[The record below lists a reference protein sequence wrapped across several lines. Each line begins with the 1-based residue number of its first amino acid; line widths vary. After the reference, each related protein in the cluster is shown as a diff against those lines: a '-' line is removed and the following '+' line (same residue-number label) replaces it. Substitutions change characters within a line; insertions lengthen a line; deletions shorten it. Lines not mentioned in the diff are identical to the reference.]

1 MAEAVVPS
9 TSEECTVKKDGVKD
23 NCSKCKCDYSCI
35 GNIFFRKRK
44 KRKEEIKKQAYP
56 YGLSK
61 YVVMC
66 LGCLSIC
73 LTSSLYYN
81 WTIFEDLFM
90 RQGALAGLCTEEE
103 RKAAKPNTFICDAQ
117 RRQISN
123 LYSAIMYT
131 DSFVGSIGGY
141 IGDRFGAYC
150 ALLIGQVFGIIAFV
164 MFYLFTQSTIMLYVT
179 FMFWGVSASFALAPT
194 WHYSRMFTF
203 GNNMAVSVITSAD
216 NMSMYTPTFFQMIAN
231 RYNIG
236 FTGASLTYVF
246 WGILVCIAVTLF
258 FIPKRF
264 IVMDEEEEESDEN
277 YELSAMFNEGMMKA
291 VKSARYWL
299 SVTCYVLLCSVRLFY
314 RRSFTLLFF
323 DNEEVTEFLEVSSD
337 FSFAGSFVLGYMN
350 EFFGVVPMMGVTTL
364 MYIAALIAVYF
375 RNFPC
380 AYTSALLFAI
390 AQAGDI
396 QQLIT
401 FIDEYF
407 PEHESTL
414 MGLANIVNTIFGL
427 LLQYTFNHVFDW
439 LGPRITVFVM
449 ILILGGVLVI
459 CYIIELGMSHDND
472 EEEEEEDKKEENQ
485 KESIA
490 EKEEMDYNPLGPK
503 ILLYNI
509 FGAFLSFP
517 YFASLCTAVAINNM
531 NQEDKIEESELE
543 DRVVRKLEK
552 DQFYVSMD
560 RVVELC
566 SAVFYTSLIVL
577 LGCIFEFSRRTELMQ
592 THNCILLLMSIL
604 IGCAGGTSLLLPYT
618 QIFSVMPP
626 IVTVA
631 LTVVPPLSLV
641 VFGWVDRRDAFSFTI
656 MCTLVGVYG
665 FVLFMAGNI
674 MLYMNALMGARFGKP
689 AHSLMGW
696 SNLGMGY
703 FYTLLIIYTI
713 RELYTGDCNIGGYII
728 VMGMQCAISVFA
740 TLVLYLHLS
749 HEQQYFYVKC
759 KNDAENSEKCPTE
772 ESGNCKHDDGS
783 ATHVDYF
790 VKNNDGGCNHRL
802 LKFRSQYSQ
811 EFEKIRNPDY
821 GLLKMEYST
830 KGILKPDHHL
840 LFLAISVLI
849 SLSDA
854 SMAFLA
860 PGLFVHMTLMT
871 VSAYF
876 TVRLL
881 FAFLDDEIEKAV
893 KDAATYLGYIWG
905 ALLSICIALFVLNA
919 YQLKW
924 LTVEEIPKSTYIIF
938 CVSYCA
944 RMWLNAI
951 VQHHIISRLEQFKMV
966 KWESKSEH
974 AHNTVMYMNLGHCGG
989 LGVLTYL
996 CYRYFT

>member
-1 MAEAVVPS
+1 MAAEVEKLH
-9 TSEECTVKKDGVKD
+9 SEECTVKADKQD
-23 NCSKCKCDYSCI
+23 NCGKCKCDYSCI

-44 KRKEEIKKQAYP
+44 KRMDKIKKQAYP
-56 YGLSK
+56 YGISK

-81 WTIFEDLFM
+81 WTIFEDMFM
-90 RQGALAGLCTEEE
+90 RDGALVGLCTEEE
-103 RKAAKPNTFICDAQ
+103 RREAKPNAFVCDAQ

-141 IGDRFGAYC
+141 IGDRFGAYY
-150 ALLIGQVFGIIAFV
+150 ALLIGQVFGVIAFV
-164 MFYLFTQSTIMLYVT
+164 MFYLFTQNTVMLYAT

-216 NMSMYTPTFFQMIAN
+216 NMSMFTPTFLQKIAM

-236 FTGASLTYVF
+236 FSGASLTYIF
-246 WGILVCIAVTLF
+246 WAIFVCIAVTLY
-258 FIPKRF
+258 FIPKKF
-264 IVMDEEEEESDEN
+264 IVMDEDEEEESEDA
-277 YELSAMFNEGMMKA
+277 YELTNMFNAGMMKA
-291 VKSARYWL
+291 VTNVRYWL

-364 MYIAALIAVYF
+364 MYIGALIAVYF

-407 PEHESTL
+407 PDHESTL
-414 MGLANIVNTIFGL
+414 MGIANIVNTIFGL
-427 LLQYTFNHVFDW
+427 LLQFTFNHVFDW

-459 CYIIELGMSHDND
+459 CYIIELGMSKENEDDDGKGDDGEEDAKKDKSKEPEADD
-472 EEEEEEDKKEENQ
+472 EET
-485 KESIA
+485 A
-490 EKEEMDYNPLGPK
+490 YNPFGPDL
-503 ILLYNI
+503 LLYNI

-517 YFASLCTAVAINNM
+517 YFVSLCTAVGINNF
-531 NQEDKIEESELE
+531 NQEDDNTESGEEQ
-543 DRVVRKLEK
+543 DRTVRNLEK
-552 DQFYVSMD
+552 DQFFMSMD
-560 RVVELC
+560 RIVELC

-577 LGCIFEFSRRTELMQ
+577 LGCIFEFSRRTALMQ

-604 IGCAGGTSLLLPYT
+604 IGSAAGTSLLLPYT
-618 QIFSVMPP
+618 QFFKVMPP
-626 IVTVA
+626 IIVVA
-631 LTVVPPLSLV
+631 LTALPPLSLV
-641 VFGWVDRRDAFSFTI
+641 IFGWIDRRDPFSFTI

-665 FVLFMAGNI
+665 FVLFMAGDI
-674 MLYMNALMGARFGKP
+674 MLYMNALMGARFGTM

-696 SNLGMGY
+696 SNLGLGY
-703 FYTLLIIYTI
+703 FYTLLIVYTI
-713 RELYTGDCNIGGYII
+713 RELYKGDCNIGGYMI

-749 HEQQYFYVKC
+749 HEKQYYYGKC
-759 KNDAENSEKCPTE
+759 KKSEICNKPSETV
-772 ESGNCKHDDGS
+772 ESQNCTHDDGKS
-783 ATHVDYF
+783 EHLDYF
-790 VKNNDGGCNHRL
+790 NHRVL
-802 LKFRSQYSQ
+802 EDKCKMRVLTFRSHFSKD
-811 EFEKIRNPDY
+811 FEKIRNTDY
-821 GLLKMEYST
+821 GLWNIEYST
-830 KGILKPDHHL
+830 AGILKPDPYL
-840 LFLAISVLI
+840 LLLAASVLI

-854 SMAFLA
+854 SMAFLV
-860 PGLFVHMTLMT
+860 PGLFVEMTLMT
-871 VSAYF
+871 ISAYF

-881 FAFLDDEIEKAV
+881 FAFLYDQIEKAV
-893 KDAATYLGYIWG
+893 GEHTDAIG
-905 ALLSICIALFVLNA
+905 
-919 YQLKW
+919 
-924 LTVEEIPKSTYIIF
+924 
-938 CVSYCA
+938 CA
-944 RMWLNAI
+944 RG
-951 VQHHIISRLEQFKMV
+951 HRS
-966 KWESKSEH
+966 S
-974 AHNTVMYMNLGHCGG
+974 NLCADY
-989 LGVLTYL
+989 V
-996 CYRYFT
+996 RVPV